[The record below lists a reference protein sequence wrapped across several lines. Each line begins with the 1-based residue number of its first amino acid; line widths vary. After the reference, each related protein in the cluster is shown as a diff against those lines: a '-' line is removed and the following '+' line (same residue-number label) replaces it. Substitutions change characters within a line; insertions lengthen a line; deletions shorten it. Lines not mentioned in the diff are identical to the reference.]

1 MAQQLMEETLEEQA
15 DSIEMASMEL
25 DASYE
30 KLQNIM
36 GVRQKHLIDSHKLQ
50 CFLSI
55 SNYLLEWYGMMNE
68 EIVSTKA
75 LGYVATYVGF
85 YVVVCISLIMQI
97 ISLLCDTFVI

>member
-25 DASYE
+25 DSSYE

-36 GVRQKHLIDSHKLQ
+36 GLRQKNLIDSHKLQ

-55 SNYLLEWYGMMNE
+55 SNYLLEWYNMMNE
-68 EIVSTKA
+68 EIISTI
-75 LGYVATYVGF
+75 ATGCVYF
-85 YVVVCISLIMQI
+85 YVF
-97 ISLLCDTFVI
+97 T

>member
-25 DASYE
+25 DSSYE

-36 GVRQKHLIDSHKLQ
+36 GLRQKNLIDSHKLQ

-55 SNYLLEWYGMMNE
+55 SNYLLEWYNMMNE
-68 EIVSTKA
+68 EIVSTIA
-75 LGYVATYVGF
+75 TGYVYF
-85 YVVVCISLIMQI
+85 YVYA
-97 ISLLCDTFVI
+97 

>member
-25 DASYE
+25 DSSYE

-36 GVRQKHLIDSHKLQ
+36 GLHQKNLIDSHKLQ

-55 SNYLLEWYGMMNE
+55 SNYLLEWYNMMNE
-68 EIVSTKA
+68 EIISTIA
-75 LGYVATYVGF
+75 TGYVYF
-85 YVVVCISLIMQI
+85 YVF
-97 ISLLCDTFVI
+97 T

>member
-25 DASYE
+25 DSSYE

-36 GVRQKHLIDSHKLQ
+36 GLCQKNLIDSHKLQ

-55 SNYLLEWYGMMNE
+55 SSYLLEWYNMMNE
-68 EIVSTKA
+68 EIVSTIA
-75 LGYVATYVGF
+75 TGMYISMYMHSYVY
-85 YVVVCISLIMQI
+85 
-97 ISLLCDTFVI
+97 

>member
-25 DASYE
+25 DSSYE

-36 GVRQKHLIDSHKLQ
+36 GLRQKNLIDSHKLQ

-55 SNYLLEWYGMMNE
+55 SNYLLEWYNMMNE
-68 EIVSTKA
+68 EIISTIA
-75 LGYVATYVGF
+75 TGYVHF
-85 YVVVCISLIMQI
+85 YVFTWLLYVRMCISLHIHTAH
-97 ISLLCDTFVI
+97 DEV